1 MNKYA
6 LSIHSHTD
14 ASNLIGFYDSTTKV
28 EDLVQRAYDIGHDGV
43 AVTDH
48 AIVMN
53 HVNLFKEVEKLRE
66 WGREGLETDPSNP
79 DFQRAANFKAVLGSE
94 IYLSQE
100 GQSQATHE
108 VGDRFFHMILLAK
121 DRQGWELLNEIVS
134 RAWERSY
141 FRAVRRIPTYISDL
155 QEIIG
160 NNQGHLIATSAC
172 IGGYLRDP
180 IFNAM
185 SEDVDTR
192 ASGETA
198 LKGFTGAMQNI
209 FGPDNFYYELQPA
222 MYDEQI
228 IYNREL
234 AKWGRELGVPLIVA
248 NDNHYLSEEDREV
261 HAVFLQSQDIGDRE
275 PENFYKYT
283 YLMTDAEIRDFL
295 EKQGLSQD
303 VIEESIS
310 NTGKVLSEIERYD
323 VRHEPIIP
331 YIPYTDTDKWESI
344 IHRYDDF
351 EWWKKMSH
359 SNNNDK
365 FLVYRTILGLDNL
378 IEKGWFPKE
387 DVPKAVEVMN
397 TEFMHI
403 MQISERLQQD
413 ISTYFTT
420 MESMLDKVWD
430 VSIVAPSRGSAGA
443 FFINY
448 ALGITQVNPL
458 EFDFPSERFLHRDKA
473 SLPDVDIDTGASVK
487 QQVIDTIKEWAHAF
501 GGEVTNIA
509 AYSMVKSKSALQI
522 AARGLGYPPEDALYW
537 GSLITNSRGFDYTL
551 SEMFY
556 GDPAK
561 DIEPDSLFVTE
572 MTEFNDVFQV
582 ALSIEGLIKNVSAH
596 AAGIFIFNDSIY
608 KHTATMKTSGN
619 ITITQVDL
627 DIGEEDLGLTKYD
640 MLSTNAVDS
649 IQITMMMLVE
659 HGYLEWQGSIRET
672 YEKYLRPEVI
682 DYDDPTMWKM
692 IQNKEVLDLFQ
703 FLSAQVGIQ
712 AIEMIQPDNLM
723 ELATINSV
731 DTLPLSVVTLI
742 EKLC

>member
-1 MNKYA
+1 MSKYA
-6 LSIHSHTD
+6 LSVHSHTD

-28 EDLVQRAYDIGHDGV
+28 EDLVKRAYKIGHEGV

-48 AIVMN
+48 AIIMN

-66 WGREGLETDPSNP
+66 WGEEQLLSDPDNA
-79 DFQRAANFKAVLGSE
+79 DFQRAANFKSVLGSE

-108 VGDRFFHMILLAK
+108 VGDRFFHMVVLAK
-121 DRQGWELLNEIVS
+121 DRKGWELLNEIVS
-134 RAWERSY
+134 TAWERSY
-141 FRAVRRIPTYISDL
+141 FRAVRRIPTYMSDL
-155 QEIIG
+155 RNIIG
-160 NNQGHLIATSAC
+160 DEKGHLIATSAC

-185 SEDVDTR
+185 SDDAETR
-192 ASGETA
+192 EQAEMTIR
-198 LKGFTGAMQNI
+198 GFTGAMQDI
-209 FGPDNFYYELQPA
+209 LGRDNFYFELQPA
-222 MYDEQI
+222 MYEEQV

-234 AKWGRELGVPLIVA
+234 TKWAKILNVPLIVA
-248 NDNHYLSEEDREV
+248 NDNHYLSEEDRDV

-283 YLMTDAEIRDFL
+283 YLMTDQEIRDFL
-295 EKQGLSQD
+295 TEQELSEE
-303 VIEESIS
+303 VIEEAIG
-310 NTGKVLSEIERYD
+310 NTEKVLSEIERYD
-323 VRHEPIIP
+323 MRHKPIIP
-331 YIPYTDTDKWESI
+331 YIPYTDVDKWEAV
-344 IHRYDDF
+344 IHKYDDF

-365 FLVYRTILGLDNL
+365 FLVYRTLLGLDNL
-378 IEKGWFPKE
+378 VEKGWFPKE
-387 DVPKAVEVMN
+387 DVPQAVEIMN

-420 MESMLDKVWD
+420 MESMLDKVWN
-430 VSIVAPSRGSAGA
+430 VSVVAPSRGSAGA

-458 EFDFPSERFLHRDKA
+458 EFNFPSERFLHRDKA

-487 QQVIDTIKEWAHAF
+487 QQVIDTIKEWAHKF

-522 AARGLGYPPEDALYW
+522 AARGLGYPSEDALYW
-537 GSLITNSRGFDYTL
+537 GSLITNSRGFDFTL
-551 SEMFY
+551 SQMFY
-556 GDPAK
+556 GDPEK
-561 DIEPDSLFVTE
+561 DIEPDPLFVAE
-572 MTEFNDVFQV
+572 MTEFNDVFKV

-596 AAGIFIFNDSIY
+596 AAGIFIFNDEIY

-627 DIGEEDLGLTKYD
+627 DIGEADLGLTKYD
-640 MLSTNAVDS
+640 MLSTNAMDS

-659 HGYLEWQGSIRET
+659 HGYIDWQGSLRKT

-682 DYDDPTMWKM
+682 DYEDPKMWKM

-712 AIEMIQPDNLM
+712 AIELIQPDNLT

-731 DTLPLSVVTLI
+731 DTLPPSVVTLI